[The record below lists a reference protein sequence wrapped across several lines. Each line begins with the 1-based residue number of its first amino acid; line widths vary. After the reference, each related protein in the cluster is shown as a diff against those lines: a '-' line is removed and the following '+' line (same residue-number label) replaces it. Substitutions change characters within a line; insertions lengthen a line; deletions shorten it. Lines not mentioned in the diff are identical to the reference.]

1 MSSHPQAH
9 SLIEPVS
16 DDKQANDSP
25 SPLSSSD
32 LADDV
37 NPPEGVEAD
46 VEALSRN
53 YPLSTSLRLV
63 QAWVEDDWSAV
74 KAEELRAARCH
85 DILLFRYLL
94 EPQDSS
100 SIDSLDSLV
109 KILERASFQVPSE
122 LPDLLRRVKLEL
134 HKLTPLGGHLDRVT
148 AIIAGEADQSI
159 R

>member
-1 MSSHPQAH
+1 M
-9 SLIEPVS
+9 
-16 DDKQANDSP
+16 
-25 SPLSSSD
+25 
-32 LADDV
+32 
-37 NPPEGVEAD
+37 
-46 VEALSRN
+46 
-53 YPLSTSLRLV
+53 
-63 QAWVEDDWSAV
+63 EDDWSAV

-122 LPDLLRRVKLEL
+122 LPDLLHRVKLEL

-148 AIIAGEADQSI
+148 AIVAGEADESI